1 MFHMA
6 AFFHKAAL
14 FHKSDLFH
22 KAASFHEAALFH
34 TATGE
39 SVVCGELP
47 RRVFGSY
54 ISANKKPWQKRA
66 CVCHNCLSQLFVKIV
81 LAPTRA
87 RKPMEV
93 QHWPTVASPWPAKA
107 VHNVDKFFF
116 LSRDKPQSGNVA

>member
-1 MFHMA
+1 MA

-87 RKPMEV
+87 R
-93 QHWPTVASPWPAKA
+93 AKA
-107 VHNVDKFFF
+107 NGSST
-116 LSRDKPQSGNVA
+116 LANSGQPMASQGCP